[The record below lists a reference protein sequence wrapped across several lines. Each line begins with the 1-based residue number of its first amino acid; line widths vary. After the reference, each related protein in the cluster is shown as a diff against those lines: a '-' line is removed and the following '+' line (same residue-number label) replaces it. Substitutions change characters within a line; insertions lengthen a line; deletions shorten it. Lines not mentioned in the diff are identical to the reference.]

1 MRLTGHVQVSC
12 SYTGICLAD
21 LTASGGFVTQ
31 ATVQTG
37 PTITLVT
44 TAALS
49 SVVSVRQASRQPAEI
64 WAFHVWR
71 PCRVGARGLMQA
83 ASHLAFTS
91 TDAPCELGAVA
102 SDASGSSLTS
112 SILACPAA
120 SCLATGCQGECCPA
134 WCAPDILQDER
145 AAA

>member
-1 MRLTGHVQVSC
+1 MRFTGRVQVSC
-12 SYTGICLAD
+12 SYNGICLAD
-21 LTASGGFVTQ
+21 LTATGGFVTQ

-91 TDAPCELGAVA
+91 LDGARGLLHGSNSPCCTFQAGARGLLTGSMGLHLSRCCRLLEAEQQLLLLAPCH
-102 SDASGSSLTS
+102 
-112 SILACPAA
+112 I
-120 SCLATGCQGECCPA
+120 
-134 WCAPDILQDER
+134 
-145 AAA
+145 